1 MELNTERNTETLLRV
16 VAENPTLPI
25 IAMVDSDVVCED
37 YGRWLAS
44 IGSISVGEYAC
55 YNERYYDDREVFKE
69 EYYQQND
76 DALCEKF
83 GYEPWRNVYALKR
96 GEITREQY
104 DENKDSEA
112 AMDRYLDEIAER
124 AFSKAI
130 IINIDTPS
138 NADFKDYKGQERKN
152 HE

>member
-1 MELNTERNTETLLRV
+1 MELNTERNTETILRV

-55 YNERYYDDREVFKE
+55 YNEQYYDDRERFKE
-69 EYYQQND
+69 EYYDQND
-76 DALCEKF
+76 EALCEKF
-83 GYEPWRNVYALKR
+83 GYQPWIGYFELKQ
-96 GEITREQY
+96 GEVTREQY
-104 DENKDSEA
+104 DENKDREA
-112 AMDRYLDEIAER
+112 AMERYLDEIAER

-130 IINIDTPS
+130 IINIDTP
-138 NADFKDYKGQERKN
+138 NVEDFKEYKGKERKN
-152 HE
+152 NE

>member
-16 VAENPTLPI
+16 AAENPTLPI
-25 IAMVDSDVVCED
+25 IAMVDSDVVCGED

-55 YNERYYDDREVFKE
+55 YDERYYDDREEFKE
-69 EYYQQND
+69 DYYNRND

-83 GYEPWRNVYALKR
+83 GYHPWRNDCALQQGK
-96 GEITREQY
+96 ITREQY
-104 DENKDSEA
+104 DANQESQA
-112 AMDRYLDEIAER
+112 ALDRYLDEIAER

-138 NADFKDYKGQERKN
+138 DADCNEYKGKEN
-152 HE
+152 A

>member
-55 YNERYYDDREVFKE
+55 YNERFYDDREEFKE
-69 EYYQQND
+69 DYYNRND

-83 GYEPWRNVYALKR
+83 GYHPWRNDCALEQGK
-96 GEITREQY
+96 ITREEY
-104 DENKDSEA
+104 DANNASQA
-112 AMDRYLDEIAER
+112 ALDRYLHEIAEG
-124 AFSKAI
+124 AFTTAI
-130 IINIDTPS
+130 IINIDTV
-138 NADFKDYKGQERKN
+138 NAADCNEFKGEEN
-152 HE
+152 A

>member
-55 YNERYYDDREVFKE
+55 YNERFYDDREEFKE
-69 EYYQQND
+69 DYYNRND

-83 GYEPWRNVYALKR
+83 GYHPWRNDCALEQGK
-96 GEITREQY
+96 ITREEY
-104 DENKDSEA
+104 DANNASQA
-112 AMDRYLDEIAER
+112 ALDRYLDEIAER
-124 AFSKAI
+124 AFTKAI
-130 IINIDTPS
+130 IINIDTVNDADYNEFNGEE
-138 NADFKDYKGQERKN
+138 NA
-152 HE
+152 